1 MVSMRDRPGERRW
14 PSQGRLT
21 ASSPSAA
28 RAPPAGSA
36 FGSRPPCGRVSWL
49 LAWAIVTGPRACSD
63 PAWGP
68 AAGAPAGGGAA
79 LAAQTPRVP
88 GRRQTRTRPLT
99 QNPGSACP
107 SHQLEVAGA
116 GGPPPGEMAGPR
128 SPRPRWA
135 AGWSVGLQGTTQ
147 SLGLCLPLR
156 GSVLQG
162 EHPERAVPSL
172 HPTPADGRLPPQE
185 AAAFNP
191 TRHLSSQSSDWI
203 LP

>member
-1 MVSMRDRPGERRW
+1 MRDRPGERRW
-14 PSQGRLT
+14 PSRGRLT

-36 FGSRPPCGRVSWL
+36 FGSRTPCGRVSWL

-79 LAAQTPRVP
+79 LAARTPGVP

-107 SHQLEVAGA
+107 SHQLEVAGP

-128 SPRPRWA
+128 LAQAPLGCRLVSRPPGDHSVPWPVPPPVGVCAPGGAPR
-135 AGWSVGLQGTTQ
+135 VG
-147 SLGLCLPLR
+147 CAEPAP
-156 GSVLQG
+156 
-162 EHPERAVPSL
+162 HP
-172 HPTPADGRLPPQE
+172 PADGRLPPQE